1 MLTIQGSSCSQFGS
15 TYNAQTMSKR
25 LIQQERSGNDERVVA
40 KSKPIWSLVSKT
52 VDRSP
57 IALGSS
63 ASHSPETLKA
73 HSSNSDRT
81 GTGRHVARGLKESP
95 ASSSQELHFD
105 ATTNTS
111 TERPVAETT
120 KKPIGTQLSHH
131 DFEISRINGHPEKV
145 FSDVRR
151 KLSPQLGDDVPEI
164 DVKATIWVFCQ
175 RLWKRQLSATTEAAV
190 IAEKI
195 YKTICVQPRIRTSKR
210 SSSCPIFQRN

>member
-1 MLTIQGSSCSQFGS
+1 MLTIQDSSCSHFGS
-15 TYNAQTMSKR
+15 TDNPQTMSNR
-25 LIQQERSGNDERVVA
+25 LIQQERSGNDERVAA

-81 GTGRHVARGLKESP
+81 GTERPVARGLNENP

-111 TERPVAETT
+111 TERPVAEMT
-120 KKPIGTQLSHH
+120 KKPIGTQLTHH
-131 DFEISRINGHPEKV
+131 NLDISKINGHPEKV
-145 FSDVRR
+145 LSGVRR
-151 KLSPQLGDDVPEI
+151 KLSRQPGDDMPEI
-164 DVKATIWVFCQ
+164 DVNATICF
-175 RLWKRQLSATTEAAV
+175 LSAKMEAAAV
-190 IAEKI
+190 SD
-195 YKTICVQPRIRTSKR
+195 YGSGSTSRKR
-210 SSSCPIFQRN
+210 FTR